1 MSLYRRLS
9 RCHHQSHSPVSCD
22 PLALLLLSS
31 LPQCKAEEFIVLDVQ
46 GHHLTACPSGI
57 AVCHTHPGPPCA
69 VNALTLALGRTGQH
83 WAAGVVCGFC
93 ISLFVPDD
101 RRRVMAICPRQQAG
115 LCGESGWLWGL
126 MSRQQP
132 PLSPTDA
139 GLALETPPPRNIHRL
154 FLGGRNELIH
164 TIIDQLNYFQP
175 LQALR
180 KVPE

>member
-22 PLALLLLSS
+22 PLVLLLLSS
-31 LPQCKAEEFIVLDVQ
+31 LPQCKAEEFTVLDVQ

-57 AVCHTHPGPPCA
+57 AMCHTHLGPPCA

-93 ISLFVPDD
+93 ISFFVLGD

-115 LCGESGWLWGL
+115 LCGESGWLWGQ
-126 MSRQQP
+126 MSRQHLPQ
-132 PLSPTDA
+132 T
-139 GLALETPPPRNIHRL
+139 LALLWRHPHPGTYID
-154 FLGGRNELIH
+154 FSLGVGMN
-164 TIIDQLNYFQP
+164 
-175 LQALR
+175 
-180 KVPE
+180 